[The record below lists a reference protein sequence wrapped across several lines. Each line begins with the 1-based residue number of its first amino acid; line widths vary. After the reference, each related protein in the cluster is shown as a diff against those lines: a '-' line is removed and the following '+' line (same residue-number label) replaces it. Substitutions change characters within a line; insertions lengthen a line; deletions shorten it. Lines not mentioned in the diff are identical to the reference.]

1 MPQSV
6 PATADS
12 PSDTS
17 AAERDAEP
25 LEARDERLLFWITQ
39 AGLFLLILVG
49 VSTVF
54 ISLTSP
60 AIPRNTVPALILLR
74 MLTIAGAAALMG
86 AVYRL
91 PVVNQ
96 LRFGGFVAA
105 VLAICL
111 VTALLELITFQ
122 LIAWLVLPIPLGFV
136 ERYPAFAVLARFFV
150 CIIWS
155 STFFLLRQRATARR
169 SAAAATQAELRATK
183 AEVALRESELE
194 RLGQHVEPHF
204 LFNALSAVLAC
215 RHDPDAVEAVTTAL
229 SEYLR
234 FCLSRDGSLA
244 PLALEVDAIEQLLAV
259 HEARFGSDLRC
270 SVGASPAARRIAV
283 PPLVLAPLVDN
294 ALKFASQTSSTPWVV
309 TITAHIIDERLMIE
323 VTNSGRW
330 VEPSPERPGTGLAH
344 LRRRLE
350 LCDVNHSLEL
360 LAENDTVT
368 ARLSL
373 PARQLAATA

>member
-1 MPQSV
+1 M
-6 PATADS
+6 
-12 PSDTS
+12 
-17 AAERDAEP
+17 RD
-25 LEARDERLLFWITQ
+25 DQLLFWITQ
-39 AGLFLLILVG
+39 SGLFSLILAG
-49 VSTVF
+49 VTTVF
-54 ISLTSP
+54 SSLASP
-60 AIPRNTVPALILLR
+60 AIPSGTIPVLVVLR
-74 MLTIAGAAALMG
+74 MLTITATAVLMG
-86 AVYRL
+86 SIYQFSVVSLLRAGRL
-91 PVVNQ
+91 
-96 LRFGGFVAA
+96 VAA
-105 VLAICL
+105 VLGVCL
-111 VTALLELITFQ
+111 AAALLELATFQ
-122 LIAWLVLPIPLGFV
+122 LIVWCVLPIPWGFV
-136 ERYPAFAVLARFFV
+136 EQHPAFAVLARFFV

-155 STFFLLRQRATARR
+155 STYFLLRQRATARQ
-169 SAAAATQAELRATK
+169 SAAAAAQAELRATK
-183 AEVALRESELE
+183 AEVDLRESELE

-244 PLALEVDAIEQLLAV
+244 PLALEVDATEQLLAV

-283 PPLVLAPLVDN
+283 PQLVLAPLVDN

-350 LCDVNHSLEL
+350 LCDVNHRLEL
-360 LAENDTVT
+360 LAEDGTVT
-368 ARLSL
+368 AQLSL